1 MSDTFFKDDEIFYEN
16 LVENAILNVVKDV
29 LKDTE
34 QNGLRGNHFFYITFK
49 TTFRGIELSP
59 RLKQAYPDEMTVVL
73 QHEFSDL
80 TVEDD
85 AFYVRLSFG
94 NIPERIRV
102 PFNALVSFS
111 DPHAQ
116 FGAGFHPKDDAP
128 AAPEPIEEENA
139 ADAET
144 VGNVVSLG
152 AFRKK
157 K

>member
-1 MSDTFFKDDEIFYEN
+1 MSDAFFQNDEILYDK

-29 LKDTE
+29 LKDAG

-49 TTFRGIELSP
+49 TTFRGVELSP
-59 RLKQAYPDEMTVVL
+59 RLKRAYPDEMTVVL

-116 FGAGFHPKDDAP
+116 FGVGFHPQDDAP

-139 ADAET
+139 ADAEA